1 MKKIIQTENAPKAIG
16 PYSQATKAAGLV
28 FISGQLP
35 IDPQNGQMPNNVEEQ
50 TKQSMENIKASILE
64 EYDVDESTL
73 EKDVADFIHLLKTHS
88 LLQENE

>member
-1 MKKIIQTENAPKAIG
+1 MKINPNIAVNENGLLFNP
-16 PYSQATKAAGLV
+16 ATGESFQVNPVGARLIELLKK
-28 FISGQLP
+28 
-35 IDPQNGQMPNNVEEQ
+35 DD
-50 TKQSMENIKASILE
+50 SMENIKSSILE